1 MCHIFCTQEAATP
14 LKSYSPELI
23 VHPLLR
29 SDSSFAGVSAA
40 QRADSLNEAADKI
53 EQVFSRLDVLVLGPG
68 LGRDAAVQE
77 LTKQLVHRARVAQL
91 PLVLDGDAL
100 FIVSQE
106 PALIQGYT
114 HAVLTPNAVRRFMSY
129 SQSPGDLAHALAL

>member
-29 SDSSFAGVSAA
+29 SDASFAGVSVT
-40 QRADSLNEAADKI
+40 QRADLLNEAADKI
-53 EQVFSRLDVLVLGPG
+53 AQVFSRLDVLVLGPG

-77 LTKQLVHRARVAQL
+77 LTKQLVQLARVAQL

-114 HAVLTPNAVRRFMSY
+114 LAVLTPNAVRA
-129 SQSPGDLAHALAL
+129 GV